1 MTTTSAAA
9 PATSTGPRPPRPAQW
24 VVLTRMLLGAAMNS
38 LLITTGVVLACL
50 AVGVLV
56 ARWRGWQLVGMTET
70 DMVGLEVIADGDGV
84 TLVASLFILPVAVGI
99 ASVVMAVVLA
109 ARTRVYVA
117 TGATRRAVATAQLLT
132 VLGAAAYVL
141 LVTAVVLLV
150 VGRGPDGALALLQAD
165 GAGDLLQ
172 ADGAGDVFTLG
183 VRALGAVL
191 LAMAGATMVTALF
204 LRWPWWVGVGL
215 LLLLFVVLPPVTTFL
230 LPAVGA
236 AVDRASGWW
245 AWDLSVAV
253 VVAAIFWWILRR
265 VPVR

>member
-1 MTTTSAAA
+1 MTTTSTAA
-9 PATSTGPRPPRPAQW
+9 PATSTGLRPPRPAQW
-24 VVLTRMLLGAAMNS
+24 AVLTRMLLGAAMNS

-132 VLGAAAYVL
+132 VLGSAAYVL

-165 GAGDLLQ
+165 GAGDV
-172 ADGAGDVFTLG
+172 AILG
-183 VRALGAVL
+183 VSALGAVL
-191 LAMAGATMVTALF
+191 LGMAGATMITALF

-245 AWDLSVAV
+245 GWDLSVAV
-253 VVAAIFWWILRR
+253 VVAALFWWILRR

>member
-1 MTTTSAAA
+1 MTTTSTAA
-9 PATSTGPRPPRPAQW
+9 PATSTGPRAPRPAQW
-24 VVLTRMLLGAAMNS
+24 AVLTRMLLGAAMNS

-84 TLVASLFILPVAVGI
+84 TLIASLFILPVAVGI

-132 VLGAAAYVL
+132 VLGSAAYVL

-165 GAGDLLQ
+165 GAGDV
-172 ADGAGDVFTLG
+172 ATLS
-183 VRALGAVL
+183 VSALGAVL
-191 LAMAGATMVTALF
+191 LGMAGATMITALF

-245 AWDLSVAV
+245 GWDLSVAV
-253 VVAAIFWWILRR
+253 VVAALFWWILRR